1 MRDAFLSWPGWK
13 CTPWPADGADVL
25 VLDGTPPEGFL
36 SIPQEA
42 DFFHVLFCRTGGA
55 VLEWAGG
62 KRLFLTAG
70 QMLFVPGQ
78 SGVCRLQFSQEHFQ
92 GVLVREMI
100 RTARAA
106 LSCLWHSRE
115 GRESGRQH
123 GCAVIEGALWCE
135 TLFLTLDHL
144 PPEHRGNYCAIKVL
158 ELLYLFHAGGALKPG
173 CSRIPYLDRQQV
185 RTVQDIHNYILE
197 HLEQRLTIQQLS
209 RQFRISGT
217 NLKACFRQLYG
228 MPIHQYFLERRMARA
243 AQLLC
248 STNQTVLQIAAAV
261 GYSSVSQFGV
271 AFKAR
276 YHVSPSQFRRDSK
289 KIHYR
294 LDLSES
300 E

>member
-1 MRDAFLSWPGWK
+1 M
-13 CTPWPADGADVL
+13 
-25 VLDGTPPEGFL
+25 

-243 AQLLC
+243 AQIRPSFRLPRRWA
-248 STNQTVLQIAAAV
+248 TAASANL
-261 GYSSVSQFGV
+261 
-271 AFKAR
+271 A
-276 YHVSPSQFRRDSK
+276 SPSRPGITYRPHSFEETQK
-289 KIHYR
+289 KSITVWICLNR
-294 LDLSES
+294 SENPDLDCYNTSIC
-300 E
+300 